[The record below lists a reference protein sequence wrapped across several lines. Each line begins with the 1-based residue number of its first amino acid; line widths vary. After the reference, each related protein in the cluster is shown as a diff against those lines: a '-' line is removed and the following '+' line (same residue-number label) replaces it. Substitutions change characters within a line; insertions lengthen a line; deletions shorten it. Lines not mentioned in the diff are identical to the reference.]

1 MPLSS
6 VEILVPLST
15 LERTQSI
22 YTDQSA
28 DTYSHWLLVGPFIS
42 RPLSVACDLYQLLS
56 DDDAVVVP
64 IFISRRI
71 LYVMLMITEGMS

>member
-1 MPLSS
+1 
-6 VEILVPLST
+6 VPSLST

-28 DTYSHWLLVGPFIS
+28 DTYFHWLAIIS
-42 RPLSVACDLYQLLS
+42 RVLYFPLSVACDLYQLLS
-56 DDDAVVVP
+56 DDAVVVP